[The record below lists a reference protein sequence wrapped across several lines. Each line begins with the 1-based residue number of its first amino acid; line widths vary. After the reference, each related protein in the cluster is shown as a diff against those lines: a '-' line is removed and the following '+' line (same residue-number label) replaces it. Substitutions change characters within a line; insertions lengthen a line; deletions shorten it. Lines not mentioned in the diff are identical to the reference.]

1 MKFNKAMEALKRTQ
15 TAMKVE
21 LENTIVQLKN
31 WKKSLIRRMIQAEDR
46 ISGLKDKIED
56 LDQISKEKEN

>member
-31 WKKSLIRRMIQAEDR
+31 WKK
-46 ISGLKDKIED
+46 KPH
-56 LDQISKEKEN
+56 KENDSGRRQNIRTQG